1 MRNRRKTLFYLAGGL
16 FAAIVLGI
24 VLGNYVVRNK
34 YLSKIPVVS
43 ESEILTNPVKEQISE
58 AIEIA
63 RKKPSSQ
70 NLGNL
75 GMVYHASARYNEAAE
90 CYLLARERDSNGW
103 KWDYYL
109 GYLNLEMGNS
119 QQAIDNFTSVVDKNP
134 EAFLAWYYI
143 GQEYKNLGKIE
154 LAENAL
160 NKVIRSARQVHS
172 GNSVRTDNFPL
183 STYAGFLLSRIYV
196 ETDRLEL
203 AEKASKEVILNSES
217 FGPAYRMLGTIYNL
231 LGDQELSK
239 EFTVRAGDLVLF
251 SPPVDTLIDKLVLI
265 SRSELYLLKRIDEA
279 ERSVYS
285 DWAVQIVNNGLKY
298 LPENEYLVSKAV
310 RIFLWKNLDKK
321 ATSLIDKH
329 IGLLQKNAKEMF
341 RTGMLFYQKELL
353 EQAKKYWLAAS
364 KLDTADIEIQKH
376 LALSMWRLGEK
387 EESHLLLNNLYE
399 KNRNNPEILADIN
412 YIMYHSGL
420 KDKAVKQLNQIKQRS
435 PSNAKVLKLSGEI
448 AEENGSISQAIRLYQ
463 SSFKEDP
470 EDLKTIQYLGNLLQ
484 KQQLFSAY
492 IQLYNNALEHHPN
505 EPEVLANLG
514 TFLINCPDT
523 FLRNIPEGIKYTERA
538 FTHIESTPGILVSA
552 GNHLAIAYYM
562 LGDKKRAV
570 SAVSKAINIAR
581 RENIAQSFQTRLENL
596 YTLIQR
602 MDN

>member
-1 MRNRRKTLFYLAGGL
+1 MRISKKTILYIA
-16 FAAIVLGI
+16 AAIIALGVLGFS
-24 VLGNYVVRNK
+24 LGKVIVRNQCR
-34 YLSKIPVVS
+34 SKIPVVS

-63 RKKPSSQ
+63 RKKPNSQ

-90 CYLLARERDSNGW
+90 CYQLARERNSSGW
-103 KWDYYL
+103 LWDYYN
-109 GYLNLEMGNS
+109 GYLNLEMGNA
-119 QQAIDNFTSVVDKNP
+119 QQAVDNFSRVVDKNP

-143 GQEYKNLGKIE
+143 GQEYKNLGKID

-160 NKVIRSARQVHS
+160 VKVINSSRQIHT

-196 ETDRLEL
+196 ETNRLEL
-203 AEKASKEVILNSES
+203 AEKTSKEVIQYSES
-217 FGPAYRMLGTIYNL
+217 FGPAYRLLGTIYNL
-231 LGDQELSK
+231 QGNQELSK

-251 SPPVDTLIDKLVLI
+251 SPPVDTLIDKLVLM

-298 LPENEYLVSKAV
+298 LPENEYLVSKAI

-329 IGLLQKNAKEMF
+329 ISLLQNNAKEMF
-341 RTGMLFYQKELL
+341 RTGMLFYQKDLL

-364 KLDTADIEIQKH
+364 KSDSADIEIQKH
-376 LALSMWRLGEK
+376 LAISMWGLGEK
-387 EESHLLLNNLYE
+387 EESHMLLNNLYE
-399 KNRNNPEILADIN
+399 KNTDNPEILAGIN
-412 YIMYHSGL
+412 YVMYHSGL
-420 KDKAVKQLNQIKQRS
+420 KEKAANQLNQLKQRI
-435 PSNAKVLKLSGEI
+435 PFDAKVLKLSGEI
-448 AEENGSISQAIRLYQ
+448 AEEKGNASQAIRLYQ
-463 SSFKEDP
+463 SSFKADP
-470 EDLKTIQYLGNLLQ
+470 EDVKTIQYLGNLLQ

-492 IQLYNNALEHHPN
+492 IQLYNNALEYHPN

-523 FLRNIPEGIKYTERA
+523 SLRNIPEGIKYTERA

-562 LGDKKRAV
+562 SGDKKNAV

-581 RENIAQSFQTRLENL
+581 RENIAQPLQTRLENL
-596 YTLIQR
+596 YKLIQR
-602 MDN
+602 MD